1 MILAGAMACTGHGN
15 RAVSGEAASGKD
27 TTASSGLNT
36 VDFNADSA
44 YRHIATQ
51 VELGPRIPGTVPHAA
66 CVEYIAGRL
75 RSYGADT
82 VMIQQSKVDS
92 PSVGVIPVSN
102 ILARYN
108 SGTGRRILLVAHY
121 DTRPWADNDP
131 NAANHSTPV
140 PGANDGASGVGVL
153 LELARLMG
161 ERNPAAGVDLLF
173 VDAEDSGN
181 DGDENSWC
189 LGTQE
194 WLRGKP
200 YKGMVQPAYAIL
212 LDMVGGEGAVFRR
225 EIISDHFARSVNDRI
240 WAVASASG
248 YADRFVNT
256 SGGGVTD
263 DHVFINRAGIPA
275 VDIIDAAHPSTGS
288 FPPTWHTVA
297 DDMTSISTAT
307 LKAAGQTVAN
317 VIYTEKAE

>member
-1 MILAGAMACTGHGN
+1 
-15 RAVSGEAASGKD
+15 
-27 TTASSGLNT
+27 
-36 VDFNADSA
+36 
-44 YRHIATQ
+44 
-51 VELGPRIPGTVPHAA
+51 
-66 CVEYIAGRL
+66 
-75 RSYGADT
+75 
-82 VMIQQSKVDS
+82 
-92 PSVGVIPVSN
+92 
-102 ILARYN
+102 
-108 SGTGRRILLVAHY
+108 
-121 DTRPWADNDP
+121 
-131 NAANHSTPV
+131 
-140 PGANDGASGVGVL
+140 
-153 LELARLMG
+153 MG

>member
-1 MILAGAMACTGHGN
+1 MATVLYQAKQPQDKP
-15 RAVSGEAASGKD
+15 RQPP
-27 TTASSGLNT
+27 SGLNT

-92 PSVGVIPVSN
+92 PSGGVIPVSN

-108 SGTGRRILLVAHY
+108 PGTGRRILLVAHY

-140 PGANDGASGVGVL
+140 PGANDDASGVGSVL
-153 LELARLMG
+153 LELARLMS
-161 ERNPAAGVDLLF
+161 ERNTAAGVDLLF

-189 LGTQE
+189 LGTQ
-194 WLRGKP
+194 
-200 YKGMVQPAYAIL
+200 
-212 LDMVGGEGAVFRR
+212 GGCAASHTKAWCSRPMQYCL
-225 EIISDHFARSVNDRI
+225 I
-240 WAVASASG
+240 W
-248 YADRFVNT
+248 
-256 SGGGVTD
+256 
-263 DHVFINRAGIPA
+263 
-275 VDIIDAAHPSTGS
+275 
-288 FPPTWHTVA
+288 
-297 DDMTSISTAT
+297 
-307 LKAAGQTVAN
+307 
-317 VIYTEKAE
+317 